1 MLELEICHLDLVF
14 GEHQF
19 QDAKYRN
26 VTQPEAWSF
35 LGTQSC
41 LPSEVHKGW
50 PGSFWWAA

>member
-35 LGTQSC
+35 LGTRILS
-41 LPSEVHKGW
+41 
-50 PGSFWWAA
+50 AR

>member
-19 QDAKYRN
+19 QDAKYGN

-35 LGTQSC
+35 LGTRILSARWGTRR
-41 LPSEVHKGW
+41 LTR
-50 PGSFWWAA
+50 